1 MIVSCSP
8 DMLAW
13 GRHTHAAAANR
24 PPLLLQAEL
33 NNAKGPELEPDML
46 SQDML
51 RKYITYAKA
60 NRRPKLQ
67 NADYEK
73 ITQVS
78 RRCTT

>member
-1 MIVSCSP
+1 
-8 DMLAW
+8 
-13 GRHTHAAAANR
+13 
-24 PPLLLQAEL
+24 
-33 NNAKGPELEPDML
+33 ML

-60 NRRPKLQ
+60 NCRPKLQ

-78 RRCTT
+78 RRYMVCGTKVN

>member
-1 MIVSCSP
+1 
-8 DMLAW
+8 
-13 GRHTHAAAANR
+13 
-24 PPLLLQAEL
+24 
-33 NNAKGPELEPDML
+33 ML

-60 NRRPKLQ
+60 NCRPKLQ

-78 RRCTT
+78 RRDAGFVGPRPTAAQAANSK